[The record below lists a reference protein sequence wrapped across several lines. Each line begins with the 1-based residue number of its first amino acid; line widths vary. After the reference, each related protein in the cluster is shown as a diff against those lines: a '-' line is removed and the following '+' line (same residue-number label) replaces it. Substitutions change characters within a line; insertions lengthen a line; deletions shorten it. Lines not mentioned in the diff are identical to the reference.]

1 MTRQFVLNIL
11 IGDLCREKIVDDARK
26 LFDEMLKKGC
36 RTTFIFCGN

>member
-11 IGDLCREKIVDDARK
+11 IDLCREKIGDDARK

-36 RTTFIFCGN
+36 RATFIFCGS